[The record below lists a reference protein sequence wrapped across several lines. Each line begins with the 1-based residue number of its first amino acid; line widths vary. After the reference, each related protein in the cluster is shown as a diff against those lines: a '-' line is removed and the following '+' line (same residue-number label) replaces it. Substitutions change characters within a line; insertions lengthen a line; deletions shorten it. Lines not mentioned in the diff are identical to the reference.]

1 MKKEMKT
8 ISARFPIEYYN
19 KVLEN
24 CKRLNMT
31 ISDFVYKCVQSN
43 VGNDIV
49 DSTNFTFERKNGRP
63 KKQKLEVGFLMF
75 D

>member
-1 MKKEMKT
+1 MKT

-31 ISDFVYKCVQSN
+31 ISDFVHKCVQSN